1 MKKYRRG
8 YLGLS
13 SAVSVVKTMT
23 TILSVLLF
31 VAGIIHSVVVVAV
44 ASSMKVGIFSMTFLP
59 YIIYIIIIITIAY
72 VINRILDHLMRME
85 VIALDG
91 ADVFEKEN

>member
-1 MKKYRRG
+1 
-8 YLGLS
+8 
-13 SAVSVVKTMT
+13 
-23 TILSVLLF
+23 
-31 VAGIIHSVVVVAV
+31 
-44 ASSMKVGIFSMTFLP
+44 MKVGIFSMTFLP